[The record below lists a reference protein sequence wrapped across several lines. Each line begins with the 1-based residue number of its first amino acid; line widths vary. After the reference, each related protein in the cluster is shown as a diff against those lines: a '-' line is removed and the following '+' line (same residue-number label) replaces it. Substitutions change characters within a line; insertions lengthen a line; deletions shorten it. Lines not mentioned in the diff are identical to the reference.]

1 MLLKHEQGH
10 FDLAE
15 LFRSKITK
23 DLQIIFEPKKFT
35 VGGHTQE
42 QQKQFAREYSNMLIS
57 KELEK
62 LQKHIFQKHEEYD
75 KHTNYGQIVEKQL
88 EYDERF
94 KELRI

>member
-1 MLLKHEQGH
+1 
-10 FDLAE
+10 
-15 LFRSKITK
+15 
-23 DLQIIFEPKKFT
+23 
-35 VGGHTQE
+35 
-42 QQKQFAREYSNMLIS
+42 MLIS